1 MKKILLA
8 LVFVIGISAI
18 SQAQYRAEAGDK
30 NLEVNFAPLGGTPV
44 SIPGIK
50 FRSFM
55 SATSAFRLGVFIGYN
70 NTATTTQEEDF
81 DEDNNNEQLTLE
93 LKDKMSTFSIAI
105 QPGIEKHFAGTER
118 LSPYIGGFLNLGYT
132 SKTDYSESQTIVGD
146 VTDTDLFLGD
156 MKTKTGQLNLGL
168 NAVAGF
174 DYYFAA
180 KVYIGA
186 EVGFGFAMNNDFKSK
201 VTENTT
207 ELNTNGDAL
216 IQVTNESESILDN
229 KSNFQIGPNVIG
241 QIRVGWLF

>member
-1 MKKILLA
+1 MKKLTLA
-8 LVFVIGISAI
+8 LTFVIGVSAI
-18 SQAQYRAEAGDK
+18 SQAQYKPEAGDK
-30 NLEVNFAPLGGTPV
+30 NLEINFAPLGGTPV

-55 SATSAFRLGVFIGYN
+55 SATSAFRLGVFVGYN
-70 NTATTTQEEDF
+70 NTTTITQEEDF
-81 DEDNNNEQLTLE
+81 DVDNNNEQLALE
-93 LKDKMSTFSIAI
+93 LRDKMSTFSIAI

-118 LSPYIGGFLNLGYT
+118 LSPYIGGFVNLGYT
-132 SKTDYSESQTIVGD
+132 SKTDYTESET
-146 VTDTDLFLGD
+146 VTGPVADTELFLAD
-156 MKTKTGQLNLGL
+156 MTTKTGQLNLGL

-180 KVYIGA
+180 KLYIGA

-207 ELNTNGDAL
+207 ELNDANDAFVN
-216 IQVTNESESILDN
+216 VTNETESILN
-229 KSNFQIGPNVIG
+229 KKSNFQVGPNVVG

>member
-1 MKKILLA
+1 MKKLILA
-8 LVFVIGISAI
+8 LVFVIGVSAI
-18 SQAQYRAEAGDK
+18 SQAQYKPEAGDK
-30 NLEVNFAPLGGTPV
+30 NLEINFAPLGGTPV

-55 SATSAFRLGVFIGYN
+55 SATSAFRLGVFVGYN
-70 NTATTTQEEDF
+70 NTTTITQEEDF
-81 DEDNNNEQLTLE
+81 NDDNEQLALE
-93 LKDKMSTFSIAI
+93 LRDKLSTFSVAI

-118 LSPYIGGFLNLGYT
+118 LSPYIGGFVNLGYT
-132 SKTDYSESQTIVGD
+132 SKTDYSESETQTGPIA
-146 VTDTDLFLGD
+146 DTELFLAD
-156 MKTKTGQLNLGL
+156 MTTKTGQLNLGL

-180 KVYIGA
+180 KLYIGA

-207 ELNTNGDAL
+207 ELNEAGDAL
-216 IQVTNESESILDN
+216 VNVTNETESILN
-229 KSNFQIGPNVIG
+229 KKSNFQVGPNVVG

>member
-1 MKKILLA
+1 MKKLILA
-8 LVFVIGISAI
+8 LVFVIGVSAI
-18 SQAQYRAEAGDK
+18 SQAQYRPEAGDK
-30 NLEVNFAPLGGTPV
+30 NLEINFAPLGGTPV

-55 SATSAFRLGVFIGYN
+55 SATSAFRLGVFVGYSN
-70 NTATTTQEEDF
+70 NSTITQEEDR
-81 DEDNNNEQLTLE
+81 DEDNNNEVIALE
-93 LKDKMSTFSIAI
+93 LRDKMSTLSIAI

-118 LSPYIGGFLNLGYT
+118 LSPYIGGFINIGYT
-132 SKTDYSESQTIVGD
+132 SETDYTESETETGPVA
-146 VTDTDLFLGD
+146 DTELFLAD
-156 MKTKTGQLNLGL
+156 MTTKTGQLNLGL

-180 KVYIGA
+180 KLYIGA

-207 ELNTNGDAL
+207 ELNGDGDAF
-216 IQVTNESESILDN
+216 INVTNETESELN
-229 KSNFQIGPNVIG
+229 KKSSFQVGPNVIG

>member
-1 MKKILLA
+1 MKKLILA
-8 LVFVIGISAI
+8 LVFVIGVSAI
-18 SQAQYRAEAGDK
+18 SQAQYKPEAGDK
-30 NLEVNFAPLGGTPV
+30 NLEINFAPLGGTPV

-55 SATSAFRLGVFIGYN
+55 SETSAFRLGVFVGYN
-70 NTATTTQEEDF
+70 NTTTITQEEDF
-81 DEDNNNEQLTLE
+81 NDDNEQLDLE
-93 LKDKMSTFSIAI
+93 LRSRLSTFSVAI

-118 LSPYIGGFLNLGYT
+118 LSPYIGGYVNLGYT
-132 SKTDYSESQTIVGD
+132 SKTDYSESQTQNGPL
-146 VTDTDLFLGD
+146 TDTDLYLAD
-156 MKTKTGQLNLGL
+156 MTKKTGQLNLGL

-180 KVYIGA
+180 KLYIGA

-207 ELNTNGDAL
+207 ELNNDGDAL
-216 IQVTNESESILDN
+216 VPVTNETESILN
-229 KSNFQIGPNVIG
+229 KKSNFQVGPNVVG